1 LTTTGSNEPTHA
13 LSWHIDLKRGIT
25 HISFDC
31 YGTLID
37 WETGILEQA
46 LPRLAATGAKHVEAT
61 AVLRSYVKHERA
73 IESGRFRPY
82 GEVLRETFSRIGDDL
97 KLCLDQETCAAFAAS
112 LPRWPPFPDTV
123 AALARLATR
132 YRLVI
137 LSNVDD
143 DLFERTARR
152 LGTNFDAVITAQQVG
167 SYKPALG
174 HFTTARDRLGLNPE
188 NWLHVA
194 QSLYHDHVP
203 AKSLGLRTVW
213 VDRPSR
219 LEGTGLAPPADVKP
233 DARRTSLAEVADL
246 LVS

>member
-1 LTTTGSNEPTHA
+1 MNTN
-13 LSWHIDLKRGIT
+13 GISY
-25 HISFDC
+25 ISFDC

-37 WETGILEQA
+37 WETGILSEA
-46 LPRLAATGAKHVEAT
+46 LPRLAASGGRNVDPLEVLRAYAKHEV
-61 AVLRSYVKHERA
+61 A
-73 IESGRFRPY
+73 IESGPFRLY
-82 GEVLRETFSRIGDDL
+82 REVLQETFSRIGTDL
-97 KLCLDQETCAAFAAS
+97 GVRLDHKACADFAAG
-112 LPRWPPFPDTV
+112 LANWPPFPDTID
-123 AALARLATR
+123 ALAQLASK

-143 DLFERTARR
+143 DLFEHTARR
-152 LGTNFDAVITAQQVG
+152 LGTPFQAVITAQQVH

-174 HFTTARDRLGLNPE
+174 HFERARKRLDLTPA

-219 LEGTGLAPPADVKP
+219 LPRTGLAPPSNAIP
-233 DARRTSLAEVADL
+233 DERTTTLAEVVTL
-246 LVS
+246 LGI

>member
-1 LTTTGSNEPTHA
+1 
-13 LSWHIDLKRGIT
+13 LSWHIELRRGIT

-46 LPRLAATGAKHVEAT
+46 LPRLAAAGAKNIDPA
-61 AVLRSYVKHERA
+61 AVLRSYAKHELA
-73 IESGRFRPY
+73 IESGPY
-82 GEVLRETFSRIGDDL
+82 RRYREVLRETLGRIAHDL
-97 KLCLDQETCAAFAAS
+97 KVQLEEDECAAFASS

-123 AALARLATR
+123 TTLGRLGAR

-143 DLFERTARR
+143 ELFEGTARR
-152 LGTNFDAVITAQQVG
+152 LQTHFDAVITAQQVG

-174 HFTTARDRLGLNPE
+174 HFTAARERLGLTPD

-203 AKSLGLRTVW
+203 AKSLGLRTVR
-213 VDRPSR
+213 VDRPTR
-219 LEGTGLAPPADVKP
+219 LAGTGIAPPADVKP
-233 DARRTSLAEVADL
+233 DARTSSLAEVADL
-246 LVS
+246 LAV

>member
-1 LTTTGSNEPTHA
+1 M
-13 LSWHIDLKRGIT
+13 SWPNDLRRGIT

-46 LPRLAATGAKHVEAT
+46 LPRLAAAGAKNIDPT
-61 AVLRSYVKHERA
+61 AVLRSYMRHELA
-73 IESGRFRPY
+73 LESGAFRPY
-82 GEVLRETFSRIGDDL
+82 REVLRETFSRIAGDL
-97 KLCLDQETCAAFAAS
+97 KVHLDESECAAFAAS
-112 LPRWPPFPDTV
+112 LPRWPPFPDTL
-123 AALARLATR
+123 AALARLGTR

-152 LGTNFDAVITAQQVG
+152 LQTHFDAVITAQQVS

-174 HFTTARDRLGLNPE
+174 HFTAARERLGLTPD

-203 AKSLGLRTVW
+203 AKSIGLRTVW
-213 VDRPSR
+213 VDRPTR
-219 LEGTGLAPPADVKP
+219 LEGTGIAPPAEAKP
-233 DARRTSLAEVADL
+233 DARRISLAEVADL
-246 LVS
+246 LAT

>member
-1 LTTTGSNEPTHA
+1 
-13 LSWHIDLKRGIT
+13 LSWHIELRRGIT
-25 HISFDC
+25 HISFC

-46 LPRLAATGAKHVEAT
+46 LPRLAAAGSKNIDPA
-61 AVLRSYVKHERA
+61 AVLRSYAKHELA
-73 IESGRFRPY
+73 IESGPY
-82 GEVLRETFSRIGDDL
+82 RRYREVLRETFSRIAGDFQVDL
-97 KLCLDQETCAAFAAS
+97 DEDECAAFAAS
-112 LPRWPPFPDTV
+112 LPGWPPFPDTV
-123 AALARLATR
+123 AALARLGTR

-152 LGTNFDAVITAQQVG
+152 LQTHFHSVITAQQVG

-174 HFTTARDRLGLNPE
+174 HFTAARHQLGLTPY

-203 AKSLGLRTVW
+203 AKSLGLRTVR
-213 VDRPSR
+213 VDRPTR
-219 LEGTGLAPPADVKP
+219 LAGTGIAPPAGVKP
-233 DARRTSLAEVADL
+233 DARTTSLAEVADL
-246 LVS
+246 LAV